1 MKAVLFAAIA
11 LSGAGH
17 SPEIDGADLTLSAPA
32 KHADYIIDGAYWT
45 CHDTQCHSA
54 SVADRPVLYQCMHIV
69 EQTGAATALTYRG
82 QALSTDDLAKCNTRA
97 RS

>member
-1 MKAVLFAAIA
+1 MKTVILVALI
-11 LSGAGH
+11 LSGEGH
-17 SPEIDGADLTLSAPA
+17 IPEIDGADLTLAAPA

-54 SVADRPVLYQCMHIV
+54 SVADMPVLYQCMHLV

-82 QALSTDDLAKCNTRA
+82 RVLNDDELAKCNTRA
-97 RS
+97 RR